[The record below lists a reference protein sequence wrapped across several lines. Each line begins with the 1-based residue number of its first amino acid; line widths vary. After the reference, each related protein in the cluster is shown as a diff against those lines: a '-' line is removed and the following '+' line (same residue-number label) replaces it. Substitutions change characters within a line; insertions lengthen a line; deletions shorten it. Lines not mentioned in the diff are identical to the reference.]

1 MTGCCSPCTAP
12 LISCV
17 PPPVT
22 VNIGTPPTNATYR
35 LDITAFTGGLVNCLD
50 SVPVTP
56 FLELALLYIQ
66 IGGPTNPVNI
76 VQKIA
81 STAVPV
87 AGAII
92 RPPDYD
98 AVTNAFQWYVVG

>member
-1 MTGCCSPCTAP
+1 MSCLPCAAP
-12 LISCV
+12 LISCT
-17 PPPVT
+17 PPPVV
-22 VNIGTPPTNATYR
+22 VNIGTPPTTSTYR
-35 LDITAFTGGLVNCLD
+35 LDITAFIGGLANCLD

-66 IGGPTNPVNI
+66 IGGATNPVVV
-76 VQKIA
+76 VQKVA
-81 STAVPV
+81 STALPV

-98 AVTNAFQWYVVG
+98 AVSNAYQWYVVG